1 MKHRMTEG
9 MAVAIIGPM
18 IGEGGVLTRYFTR
31 LDPLLTQYYTI
42 PTWTASGDFEIEFDC
57 TIPTVGC
64 YFLAEKTSTSAVQ
77 RFGISASGR
86 FFGLADTASLY
97 GSVFTPNSKLNHV
110 IVRRESGVL
119 TVDVDGVTYATQS
132 SASTIMLDSFATP
145 YAGSTTVPYLT
156 GYIANVSLQTA
167 GDNRLYKLDEN
178 FGETSVVKN
187 SLATLGSEL
196 ASNIFIDID
205 TVNGFENFGVTNIS
219 AALVYL
225 CEMEVESVTAGTIR
239 LNTNGNTSSN
249 ISEPDTVSLTA
260 SGSTFARLQSGA
272 GGFTGRVKLSVK
284 QADGY
289 GTAKN
294 LAESTDFV
302 FDGAVSPNTWT
313 DIPTGLIVLEVA
325 GT

>member
-18 IGEGGVLTRYFTR
+18 IGDGGVLTRYLTR
-31 LDPLLTQYYTI
+31 LDALLTQYYTI
-42 PTWTASGDFEIEFDC
+42 HTWTASGDFEIEFDAVI
-57 TIPTVGC
+57 TTGINQKLIGDTADNSSIAWDANDNVAIRIGFSWYVVGA
-64 YFLAEKTSTSAVQ
+64 YPQNSKFNRWRVTRVGSLVSVFIAGNLVGTASTSAAMSFDLIGS
-77 RFGISASGR
+77 RISEY
-86 FFGLADTASLY
+86 T
-97 GSVFTPNSKLNHV
+97 
-110 IVRRESGVL
+110 
-119 TVDVDGVTYATQS
+119 
-132 SASTIMLDSFATP
+132 
-145 YAGSTTVPYLT
+145 T

-167 GDNRLYKLDEN
+167 GDNRLYKFDEN